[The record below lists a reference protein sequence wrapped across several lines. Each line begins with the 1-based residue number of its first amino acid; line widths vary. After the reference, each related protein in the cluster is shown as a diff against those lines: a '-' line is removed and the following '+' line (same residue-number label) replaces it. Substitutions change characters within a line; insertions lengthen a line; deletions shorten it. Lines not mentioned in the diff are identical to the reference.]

1 MKWINIPVEGN
12 HNGDNQSR
20 RSWDMDG
27 EARKYGDQTNIGV
40 MKNDYGYRGGG
51 DGDEKFGWW
60 STLYNKPLMKRQKHH
75 KVTI

>member
-1 MKWINIPVEGN
+1 MEDN

-51 DGDEKFGWW
+51 DGNEKFGW
-60 STLYNKPLMKRQKHH
+60 
-75 KVTI
+75 